1 MGAMVRREF
10 RRHAARLNIISHLL
24 GSVDYKDLPRQKIK
38 LPKRQKP
45 GGYKDPNYPHKF
57 VEQKY

>member
-1 MGAMVRREF
+1 VVRREF
-10 RRHAARLNIISHLL
+10 DDTRRARLNIISHLVQHRL
-24 GSVDYKDLPRQKIK
+24 QGFAAAEDK

-45 GGYKDPNYPHKF
+45 GSSWDPNYPHKY